1 MRSLSVSKTILF
13 CLSLLSAFV
22 IFNHVPAQGGAHVHT
37 GNCIASALDA
47 NHNETDD
54 PWAKSDLI
62 TPEDLARSLS
72 DGEKRIILQMGIIH
86 LYKLS
91 HIPGAK
97 FIGPGSDGESLAK
110 LKKELQDVP
119 RTTEIV
125 YYCGCCP
132 WGDCPNIR
140 PPYRALQ
147 EIGFKKVK
155 VLYLPNSFAA
165 DWVTKGLPVEK
176 GGA

>member
-1 MRSLSVSKTILF
+1 MRSFRVNKTILF
-13 CLSLLSAFV
+13 CLSLLSAFAV
-22 IFNHVPAQGGAHVHT
+22 FDHTTAQSSIHVHN
-37 GNCIASALDA
+37 GNCILDA
-47 NHNETDD
+47 NHNEADD
-54 PWAKSDLI
+54 PWAKNDLI

-72 DGEKRIILQMGIIH
+72 DGEKRVILQTGIIH

-97 FIGPGSDGESLAK
+97 FIGPGNDDESLAK

-140 PPYRALQ
+140 GPFKALR
-147 EIGFKKVK
+147 EMGFKKVK

>member
-1 MRSLSVSKTILF
+1 MRSLSVNKTALL
-13 CLSLLSAFV
+13 CLSLLSAFI
-22 IFNHVPAQGGAHVHT
+22 IFNRVSAQGGTHFHNGSCT
-37 GNCIASALDA
+37 GPTLDA
-47 NHNETDD
+47 NHNEADD
-54 PWAKSDLI
+54 PWAKSDLV
-62 TPEDLARSLS
+62 TPDDLAKSLS
-72 DGEKRIILQMGIIH
+72 DGEKRVILQMGIIH

-97 FIGPGSDGESLAK
+97 FIGPGGDGESLAK

-140 PPYRALQ
+140 PPYKALQ
-147 EIGFKKVK
+147 EMGFKKVK
-155 VLYLPNSFAA
+155 ILYLPNSFAA
-165 DWVTKGLPVEK
+165 DWVTKGLPIEK

>member
-1 MRSLSVSKTILF
+1 MRSLSVNKAIIFCSGLIL
-13 CLSLLSAFV
+13 AFAV
-22 IFNHVPAQGGAHVHT
+22 FNHTPVQGSIHVH
-37 GNCIASALDA
+37 
-47 NHNETDD
+47 NHMAPNHIEADD

-62 TPEDLARSLS
+62 TPDDLARSLS

-86 LYKLS
+86 LYKLN
-91 HIPGAK
+91 HIPGAR
-97 FIGPGSDGESLAK
+97 FIGPGSDSESLAK

-119 RTTEIV
+119 RATEIV

-147 EIGFKKVK
+147 EMGFKKVK
-155 VLYLPNSFAA
+155 ILYIPNTFAA
-165 DWVTKGLPVEK
+165 DWVAKGLPVEK

>member
-1 MRSLSVSKTILF
+1 MRSLRVNGMILF
-13 CLSLLSAFV
+13 SLSLLSAFAT
-22 IFNHVPAQGGAHVHT
+22 FDHMSAQGSVHVHN
-37 GNCIASALDA
+37 GNCIASD
-47 NHNETDD
+47 NNESDD
-54 PWAKSDLI
+54 PWAKSDLV
-62 TPEDLARSLS
+62 TPDELAGSLS
-72 DGEKRIILQMGIIH
+72 DGKSRVILQMGIIH

-97 FIGPGSDGESLAK
+97 FIGPGGDGESLAK

-119 RTTEIV
+119 RATEIV

-140 PPYRALQ
+140 PPYKALQ
-147 EIGFKKVK
+147 EMGFKRVK
-155 VLYLPNSFAA
+155 ILYLPNSFAA
-165 DWVTKGLPVEK
+165 DWVTKGLPIEK

>member
-1 MRSLSVSKTILF
+1 MRSLIVNKPILF
-13 CLSLLSAFV
+13 CLSLVFAFA
-22 IFNHVPAQGGAHVHT
+22 IFNHITAQGSNAHVHNGT
-37 GNCIASALDA
+37 CMASEFDA
-47 NHNETDD
+47 NHIEADD
-54 PWAKSDLI
+54 PWAKSDLV

-72 DGEKRIILQMGIIH
+72 DGEKMG
-86 LYKLS
+86 

-97 FIGPGSDGESLAK
+97 FIGPGNDTESLAK
-110 LKKELQDVP
+110 LKKDLQDVP
-119 RTTEIV
+119 RATEIV

-140 PPYRALQ
+140 PPFKALQ
-147 EIGFKKVK
+147 EMGFKKVK

>member
-1 MRSLSVSKTILF
+1 MRVNKAILF
-13 CLSLLSAFV
+13 CLSLLPALAV
-22 IFNHVPAQGGAHVHT
+22 FNHISAQGGSIHVHNS
-37 GNCIASALDA
+37 NCLATAFEA
-47 NHNETDD
+47 NHNTADD

-62 TPEDLARSLS
+62 GPEELARSLS
-72 DGEKRIILQMGIIH
+72 DKEKRVILQMGIIH

-97 FIGPGSDGESLAK
+97 FIGPGSDAESLTK

-140 PPYRALQ
+140 PPYNAIR
-147 EIGFKKVK
+147 EMGFRKVR
-155 VLYLPNSFAA
+155 VLNLPTSFVA

>member
-1 MRSLSVSKTILF
+1 MVNKKIRLSLSLIF
-13 CLSLLSAFV
+13 ALSV
-22 IFNHVPAQGGAHVHT
+22 FNQISAQGNSIHVHK
-37 GNCIASALDA
+37 GSCIASALDGNYIEA
-47 NHNETDD
+47 DD
-54 PWAKSDLI
+54 PWAKSDLV

-72 DGEKRIILQMGIIH
+72 DGEKRVILQMGIIH
-86 LYKLS
+86 LYKLN

-97 FIGPGSDGESLAK
+97 FIGPGGDAESLAK

-119 RTTEIV
+119 HTTEIV

-140 PPYRALQ
+140 PPYKALQ
-147 EIGFKKVK
+147 EMGFKKVK
-155 VLYLPNSFAA
+155 ILYLPNSFAA
-165 DWVTKGLPVEK
+165 DWVAKGLPVEK

>member
-1 MRSLSVSKTILF
+1 MRSLRVNKTILF
-13 CLSLLSAFV
+13 CLSLLSAFA
-22 IFNHVPAQGGAHVHT
+22 IFDHISAQGSSHVHN

-47 NHNETDD
+47 SHNEADD

-62 TPEDLARSLS
+62 TPDEFAQSLS
-72 DGEKRIILQMGIIH
+72 DGKKRVILQMGIIH

-119 RTTEIV
+119 RTTEVV

-140 PPYRALQ
+140 PPYKALQ
-147 EIGFKKVK
+147 EMGFKKVRI
-155 VLYLPNSFAA
+155 LYLQNSFAA
-165 DWVTKGLPVEK
+165 DWVTKGLPIEK